1 MAHPP
6 ASASPTMGAASAV
19 LIDRRMVAFR
29 APTLVAAMNTVG
41 KSLKIMG
48 SPSGAYAAHMLPDS
62 DAVRFEGHGDVGPV
76 SWKVSGS
83 QLAALMIGYC
93 IAARIPL
100 PTKSS
105 KTVTITSDAVV
116 LDFITM
122 FPNPPHAQVFGR
134 LKPST

>member
-1 MAHPP
+1 MAQPP
-6 ASASPTMGAASAV
+6 PSSSPFAGASTAV

-29 APTLVAAMNTVG
+29 APTLLAAMNSVG
-41 KSLKIMG
+41 NSLKLLQ
-48 SPSGAYAAHMLPDS
+48 SPSGAHTVHMLPDS
-62 DAVRFEGHGDVGPV
+62 NAVLFEGHSDTGAC
-76 SWKVSGS
+76 SWQVSGS
-83 QLAALMIGYC
+83 ELAALMIGYC

-122 FPNPPHAQVFGR
+122 FSKPPQAQVFGR
-134 LKPST
+134 LKPDT